1 MIIHLK
7 ISVKNLQSILSF
19 VICIMT
25 ALTIFKDN
33 FIVLSK
39 YHSQRLKTVFHLR
52 KIKVFLLSV
61 VLQFVILAPTYRILF
76 FTSVFTVYRLY
87 NTSGLCCA
95 HLAGVVDLIWP
106 EKLQKARTPRDPLKL
121 FKFPHFPICYCET
134 SHSILNKAVNVVIMK
149 GNDRFML
156 YNEAHHREMRLSV
169 GESFILFFSQI

>member
-39 YHSQRLKTVFHLR
+39 YHIQRLKTVFHLR

-61 VLQFVILAPTYRILF
+61 VLQFVILAPNYRILF
-76 FTSVFTVYRLY
+76 FAIVFTVYRLY
-87 NTSGLCCA
+87 NTSGLCCT
-95 HLAGVVDLIWP
+95 HLAGAVDLI
-106 EKLQKARTPRDPLKL
+106 
-121 FKFPHFPICYCET
+121 
-134 SHSILNKAVNVVIMK
+134 
-149 GNDRFML
+149 
-156 YNEAHHREMRLSV
+156 
-169 GESFILFFSQI
+169 